1 LAFKIPSGKKMN
13 AFPIYEPLQRRKKR
27 FIQRNGKT
35 DYFVLVKEVKEYVMS
50 GSLSLLQES
59 LVKVS
64 YILDQPMGILFIR
77 NQEYMLLEVAL
88 QERKRT

>member
-1 LAFKIPSGKKMN
+1 MN

-59 LVKVS
+59 DKDDPRLS
-64 YILDQPMGILFIR
+64 SFIR
-77 NQEYMLLEVAL
+77 EEKIHKDGKAFLLEYNRQAQVL
-88 QERKRT
+88 TKKMRL